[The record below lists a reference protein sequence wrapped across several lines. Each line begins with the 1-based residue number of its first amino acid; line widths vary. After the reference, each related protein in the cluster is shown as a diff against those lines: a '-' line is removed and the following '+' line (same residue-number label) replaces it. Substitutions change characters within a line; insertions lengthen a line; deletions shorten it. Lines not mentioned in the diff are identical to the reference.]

1 MRKILFCTTSRTG
14 SHIILKSLK
23 SQVDTELFHATS
35 GYTSSTTTCIDVKDF
50 VTDRE
55 VFYLERKD
63 SFQWALTNIY
73 NDIIFNK
80 INGGTRCNVWNTTE
94 QDYYYQ
100 KQVEIFIE
108 PTLLTPL
115 HFKPLL
121 YQIKKHDQMKN
132 KYPSKFPTLYY
143 EDLCVDPAKEL
154 AKWNFEFYPEK
165 SSVKIKK
172 IPYDQVFLNMDEH
185 RKLWYSILKKL

>member
-1 MRKILFCTTSRTG
+1 MRKILFCTISRTG
-14 SHIILKSLK
+14 SHIILRSLEN
-23 SQVDTELFHATS
+23 QVDTELVHAMD
-35 GYTSSTTTCIDVKDF
+35 IDVKDF

-63 SFQWALTNIY
+63 FFQWALTNIY
-73 NDIIFNK
+73 NEIIFNK
-80 INGGTRCNVWNTTE
+80 IKDDCNVWNTTQ

-100 KQVEIFIE
+100 KQVEIFTE

-121 YQIKKHDQMKN
+121 YQIKKHNQMKN

-172 IPYDQVFLNMDEH
+172 IPYDQVFLNIDEA
-185 RKLWYSILKKL
+185 RKLWYYIFEKLCPPTLEMEKAQ

>member
-1 MRKILFCTTSRTG
+1 
-14 SHIILKSLK
+14 
-23 SQVDTELFHATS
+23 
-35 GYTSSTTTCIDVKDF
+35 
-50 VTDRE
+50 
-55 VFYLERKD
+55 
-63 SFQWALTNIY
+63 LTNIY

-80 INGGTRCNVWNTTE
+80 IKDDIRQEEIPGVAANAWNTTE

-185 RKLWYSILKKL
+185 RKLWYYILKKL

>member
-1 MRKILFCTTSRTG
+1 M
-14 SHIILKSLK
+14 
-23 SQVDTELFHATS
+23 D
-35 GYTSSTTTCIDVKDF
+35 IDVKDF

-63 SFQWALTNIY
+63 FFQWALTNIY
-73 NDIIFNK
+73 NEIIFNK
-80 INGGTRCNVWNTTE
+80 IKDDCNVWNTAQ

-100 KQVEIFIE
+100 KQVEIFTE

-121 YQIKKHDQMKN
+121 YQIKKHNQMKN

-172 IPYDQVFLNMDEH
+172 IPYDQVFLNIDEH
-185 RKLWYSILKKL
+185 RKLWYYIFEKLCPPTSDKH